1 MACKFHK
8 GYLYYTDY
16 QLVSNNQNTSG
27 KRVNVKSV
35 SGVRIPLTPQSK
47 ALKINKLANIFN
59 AFFFSLKHTFLP
71 LVCTILHNF
80 A

>member
-47 ALKINKLANIFN
+47 ALKISKLANIFD
-59 AFFFSLKHTFLP
+59 AFFLSLNQLY
-71 LVCTILHNF
+71 
-80 A
+80 